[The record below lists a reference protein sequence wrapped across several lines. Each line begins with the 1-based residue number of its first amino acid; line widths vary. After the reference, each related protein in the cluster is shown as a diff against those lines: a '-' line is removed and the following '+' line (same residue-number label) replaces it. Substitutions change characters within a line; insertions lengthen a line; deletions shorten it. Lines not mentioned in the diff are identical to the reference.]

1 MNSFEHCLDDL
12 IIAQRNT
19 RDIRGEGEG
28 RKPQPFLLTRSHTHT
43 LSPGQGVHYIDEW
56 KSLVVRWFVYVED
69 PKSSDCPMYTTTTCC
84 GGWVIVAKL
93 KAHIE
98 ADLLTMTQP
107 RYMCGPVANVFI
119 SPLRLLI
126 AIFFSLYNMTQQQQ
140 LEWPVN
146 RVRSA
151 FIDYFIKENDHT
163 FVPSSSTIPHDDP
176 TLLFA
181 NAGMNQ
187 ARAPL
192 CPIVKSKLI
201 HSIV

>member
-1 MNSFEHCLDDL
+1 
-12 IIAQRNT
+12 
-19 RDIRGEGEG
+19 
-28 RKPQPFLLTRSHTHT
+28 
-43 LSPGQGVHYIDEW
+43 
-56 KSLVVRWFVYVED
+56 
-69 PKSSDCPMYTTTTCC
+69 
-84 GGWVIVAKL
+84 
-93 KAHIE
+93 
-98 ADLLTMTQP
+98 MTQP
-107 RYMCGPVANVFI
+107 RYMCGLVANIFI
-119 SPLRLLI
+119 SPLRLPDRDP
-126 AIFFSLYNMTQQQQ
+126 FSLYNMTQQQQ

-192 CPIVKSKLI
+192 CPNVTRELT
-201 HSIV
+201 HSIVQVCVLGYRRSQLSIGWSQECHQLAKVYPCRWQAQ